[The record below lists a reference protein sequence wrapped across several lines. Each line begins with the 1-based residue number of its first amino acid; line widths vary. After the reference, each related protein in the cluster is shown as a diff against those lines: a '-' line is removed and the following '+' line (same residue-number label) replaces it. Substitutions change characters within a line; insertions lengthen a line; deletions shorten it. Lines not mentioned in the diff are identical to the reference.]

1 MGVYWIHVVP
11 LSVRLS
17 FCLCV
22 RVYLD
27 DISRTNQPFL
37 TKLGMV
43 LYYHEAK
50 YYAEKLDHC
59 QCHQCQGR
67 SEGLHNQ
74 NMTISTLS
82 YKLLVCLQPA
92 LV

>member
-1 MGVYWIHVVP
+1 MVV
-11 LSVRLS
+11 
-17 FCLCV
+17 
-22 RVYLD
+22 
-27 DISRTNQPFL
+27 
-37 TKLGMV
+37 
-43 LYYHEAK
+43 YYHEAM

-74 NMTISTLS
+74 NMTISTLF
-82 YKLLVCLQPA
+82 YKLLVCLQPD